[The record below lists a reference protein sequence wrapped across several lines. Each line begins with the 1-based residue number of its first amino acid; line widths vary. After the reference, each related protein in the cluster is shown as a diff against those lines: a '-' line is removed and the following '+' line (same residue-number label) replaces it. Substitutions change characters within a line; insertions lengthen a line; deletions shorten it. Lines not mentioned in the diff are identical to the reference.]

1 MAAFLRRALAVL
13 LLLGGLVVTI
23 PPVSPAA
30 LAGPVEWREVEA
42 RPEGRQWW
50 DAGSLRATRDG
61 NLSVLS
67 RFQPAP
73 AADQPEARAPVA
85 QLYVMEVDC
94 GQRLFRDVSVNGLPR
109 FRSSWQISSIDPLI
123 DDVLEAACAAGAPLL
138 PG

>member
-1 MAAFLRRALAVL
+1 MAPFLRRVLAVL
-13 LLLGGLVVTI
+13 LLLGSLLVTT
-23 PPVSPAA
+23 PLGAPAA
-30 LAGPVEWREVEA
+30 FAGSVEWREVTA

-50 DAGSLRATRDG
+50 DAGSLRPTRDG

-67 RFQPAP
+67 RFQPAAP
-73 AADQPEARAPVA
+73 ADQPEARAPVA
-85 QLYVMEVDC
+85 QLYVMEIDC

-123 DDVLEAACAAGAPLL
+123 DDVIEAACAAGAPLL